1 MYLLLTHDRGVG
13 ELFAAGVLGM
23 LLFLSSLLVQRIA
36 ARLDSSQAMARQ
48 KAAEVL
54 ELQRL
59 NQLIIQRMRTGIVFI
74 DARDRVRIANESAAQ
89 LLGIGERGIAER
101 DAPLPQAVVAALRAW
116 RRNPHHAEPPQR
128 LRDDGP
134 PVQLAFARIQA
145 SSGDGTLVFAEDYSR
160 IAQQAQ
166 QLKLASLGR
175 LTASIAHEIR
185 NPLGSISHA
194 AQLLRE
200 TPQLPPEDRRLVEIV
215 IGNAQRTNEVIE
227 SVLTLS
233 RGNQA
238 RPERIALEPWLARFV
253 EELRLRDLEA
263 KAQIR
268 VSLEPGDIA
277 VDADATHLRQVLHNL
292 CENGLR
298 YSLRGRGSA
307 TLLLRATI
315 DPETGLACL
324 DVVDDGPG
332 IPEADA
338 ANIFE
343 PFFTTESNGT
353 GLGLYLSRELCEAN
367 RILLEYRREPGAG
380 SCFRLRFTH
389 TARA

>member
-1 MYLLLTHDRGVG
+1 
-13 ELFAAGVLGM
+13 
-23 LLFLSSLLVQRIA
+23 
-36 ARLDSSQAMARQ
+36 MARQ
-48 KAAEVL
+48 KASEVL

-59 NQLIIQRMRTGIVFI
+59 NQQIIQRMRTGIVFI
-74 DARDRVRIANESAAQ
+74 DARERVRMANESATH
-89 LLGIGERGIAER
+89 LLGIGEREISEN
-101 DAPLPQAVVAALRAW
+101 DAPLPRAVVEALTAW
-116 RRNPHHAEPPQR
+116 RRNPHHSEPPRR
-128 LRDDGP
+128 LREDGP
-134 PVQLAFARIQA
+134 PVQLAFARIQSA
-145 SSGDGTLVFAEDYSR
+145 SGDGTLIFAEDFSK

-200 TPQLPPEDRRLVEIV
+200 TPELQHEDLRLVDIV

-238 RPERIALEPWLARFV
+238 RPERIALASWLERFV
-253 EELRLRDLEA
+253 EELRLRDAAVQPRILVE
-263 KAQIR
+263 
-268 VSLEPGDIA
+268 LEPADIE
-277 VDADATHLRQVLHNL
+277 VGADPTHLRQVLHNL

-298 YSLRGRGSA
+298 YSLRASGAA
-307 TLLLRATI
+307 TLLLRGTL
-315 DPETGLACL
+315 DPESGLARL
-324 DVVDDGPG
+324 DVVDNGPG
-332 IPEADA
+332 IADA
-338 ANIFE
+338 DASSIFE
-343 PFFTTESNGT
+343 PFFTTETNGT

-367 RILLEYRREPGAG
+367 RISLEYRREPGAG

-389 TARA
+389 TTSA